1 MISTGTSKLFI
12 KGGKWGVSKFKV
24 NTPLPPPLDVYRFI
38 KSQQQNG
45 KSTKKNVLTVVFVV
59 GAGVVGVEV
68 EFVDELGVVNGVEVG
83 VGVVV
88 VAGVVLGEVGTSTYI
103 ISL

>member
-1 MISTGTSKLFI
+1 M
-12 KGGKWGVSKFKV
+12 
-24 NTPLPPPLDVYRFI
+24 
-38 KSQQQNG
+38 
-45 KSTKKNVLTVVFVV
+45 LTVVLVV

-68 EFVDELGVVNGVEVG
+68 EFVDELGVVNGVGVG